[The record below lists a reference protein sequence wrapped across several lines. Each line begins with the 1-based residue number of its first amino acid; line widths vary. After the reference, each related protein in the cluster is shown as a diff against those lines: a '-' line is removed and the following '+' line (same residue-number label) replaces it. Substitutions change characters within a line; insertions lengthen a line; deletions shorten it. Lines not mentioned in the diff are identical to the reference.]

1 MKVLIDT
8 NNIVIAKSKEIEK
21 VENGFYV
28 KDQDVVFSPF
38 ELTLLETE
46 LDPEVQ
52 KDKII
57 DGKIYKNEFYFT
69 EKELKIRNLVLENII
84 TKEQYK
90 TLTNKDFVV

>member
-28 KDQDVVFSPF
+28 KDQDVVFSTF

-57 DGKIYKNEFYFT
+57 DGKIYKNEFYFA

-90 TLTNKDFVV
+90 TLTGKDFVV